1 MSVILSSSFDTQA
14 QSRLYVLN
22 QSDDLLTQLQV
33 IAEVL
38 AKEFKAELKET
49 FSFYTT
55 QAQKVFFLGLGK
67 NADSAQ
73 VIKALRYFFHH
84 QKTRIAAQIDVIVSS
99 LNLEQ
104 LEWVANGIVLGQYN
118 SKLYKTESETVSEVF
133 GQNGQINLVAGNAP
147 GLM

>member
-1 MSVILSSSFDTQA
+1 MSLILSSSLDTQA

-22 QSDDLLTQLQV
+22 QSDNLSTQLQA
-33 IAEVL
+33 IAQSEAFDADIL

-49 FSFYTT
+49 FSFYTA

-84 QKTRIAAQIDVIVSS
+84 QKTRIAAKIDIIVSS

-118 SKLYKTESETVSEVF
+118 SKLYKTESETF
-133 GQNGQINLVAGNAP
+133 QRYLVKMVR
-147 GLM
+147 LI